1 MVGHG
6 VGVVLALQ
14 RGFFAVVAAF
24 AVLLAV
30 LHGTAGLTDLVV
42 YAGPLLLI
50 AGLLLSGRFV
60 GEERIVERL
69 ERFVAVAR
77 SRRVRA
83 RWPRV
88 PARTLSSLLAH
99 DPRDERGPP
108 AGVLAA

>member
-1 MVGHG
+1 VGYG
-6 VGVVLALQ
+6 VRVVLALQ
-14 RGFFAVVAAF
+14 RAFCAVVAAV
-24 AVLLAV
+24 AGVLGV
-30 LHGTAGLTDLVV
+30 LHGATGLTDLVV

-60 GEERIVERL
+60 GEERIVKRL
-69 ERFVAVAR
+69 ERFAVVVR
-77 SRRVRA
+77 SRRVRV